1 MENTPIGSEDCPMT
15 MNINLTPQLE
25 DLVRQKVASGHYS
38 SASEVV
44 REALRL
50 MEREDQIQAAKLAQL
65 RRDIQEGLDSGSAG
79 KLDVETIK
87 RRGRARLEAAKTKPR

>member
-1 MENTPIGSEDCPMT
+1 MT

-79 KLDVETIK
+79 KLDAETIK